1 MVTSASSGNKTFLVK
16 LALATGV
23 AMLKQ
28 RRMSA
33 LHCLTFYRKI
43 VYDDKEGLCK
53 YLVTIVTIKIICAA
67 LFVIRGFVLQEKN
80 DDGEDTF

>member
-1 MVTSASSGNKTFLVK
+1 MVTSASSGSKTFLVK

-28 RRMSA
+28 WRM
-33 LHCLTFYRKI
+33 HCLTSHWKS
-43 VYDDKEGLCK
+43 VLDKEGLYY

>member
-1 MVTSASSGNKTFLVK
+1 MVDSHQRIQRKQDFFVQTCSGNQCRNAETEED
-16 LALATGV
+16 ALLDFHWKSV
-23 AMLKQ
+23 L
-28 RRMSA
+28 
-33 LHCLTFYRKI
+33 
-43 VYDDKEGLCK
+43 DKGGLYY

>member
-16 LALATGV
+16 LALAAGV

-28 RRMSA
+28 RRM
-33 LHCLTFYRKI
+33 HCLTSHGKS
-43 VYDDKEGLCK
+43 VLDKGGHYY

-80 DDGEDTF
+80 DDSEDTF

>member
-28 RRMSA
+28 WRM
-33 LHCLTFYRKI
+33 HCLTSHWKS
-43 VYDDKEGLCK
+43 VLDDKEGLCK

-80 DDGEDTF
+80 DNGEDTF